1 MHRPF
6 KLFPKFLISSLPRN
20 SLLLLPGLLIL
31 ASFQKMQ
38 GMHGSSNK
46 DSKLVKTKKR
56 KKIPK
61 KKLKKS
67 RSKEKK
73 LVVKMQNKR
82 QKMHV

>member
-1 MHRPF
+1 
-6 KLFPKFLISSLPRN
+6 
-20 SLLLLPGLLIL
+20 
-31 ASFQKMQ
+31 MQ
-38 GMHGSSNK
+38 GMDGSSNK
-46 DSKLVKTKKR
+46 DSNLVKTKKH